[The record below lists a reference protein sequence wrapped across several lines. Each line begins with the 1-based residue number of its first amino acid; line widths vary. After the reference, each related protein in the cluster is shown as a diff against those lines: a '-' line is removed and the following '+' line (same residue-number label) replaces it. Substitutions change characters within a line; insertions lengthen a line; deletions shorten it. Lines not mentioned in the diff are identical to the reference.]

1 MNDFLNRNKKISISQ
16 VNILEFYQFYKN
28 YIVSGIFS
36 YTLETGITININF
49 NEDNFPH
56 LLGLHKFKK
65 VASYNSQNE
74 VIKAIENIEFDIKCL
89 KKYEAD
95 VLSTELKDRLTYFP
109 CLNFLLENADTV
121 IEFDA
126 TKCIPTTFKA
136 TFLLSTQ
143 KIRVAVFLAVRKI
156 KDDVYDCVPVSFIV
170 DRFNKYQI
178 DKQEKFKIINY
189 EKIEK

>member
-1 MNDFLNRNKKISISQ
+1 MDSKFRDRKKKIAIDKINLIEFLDFYNKISQ
-16 VNILEFYQFYKN
+16 YK
-28 YIVSGIFS
+28 YS
-36 YTLETGITININF
+36 YTLEDERKINLSFQEN
-49 NEDNFPH
+49 NFPH
-56 LLGLHKFKK
+56 LVGLHKFKK
-65 VASYNSQNE
+65 IMTYEKQADIIRAIRNNE
-74 VIKAIENIEFDIKCL
+74 INIEIL
-89 KKYEAD
+89 KFNENKKLEAI
-95 VLSTELKDRLTYFP
+95 KDRLGYFP

-126 TKCIPTTFKA
+126 TKCIPTTLKA

-170 DRFNKYQI
+170 DRVNKYQI

-189 EKIEK
+189 KKIEK